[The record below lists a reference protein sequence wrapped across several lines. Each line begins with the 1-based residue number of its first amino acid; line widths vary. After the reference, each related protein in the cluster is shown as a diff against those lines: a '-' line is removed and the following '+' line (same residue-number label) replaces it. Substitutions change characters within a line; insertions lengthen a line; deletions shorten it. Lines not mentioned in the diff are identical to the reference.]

1 MSCYF
6 FYQKKCLFSS
16 EDALQTEVSLRVLL
30 TGFLTI
36 SSESES
42 EKEDDESL
50 LLHLLKLVLVLTDYF
65 VFLL

>member
-1 MSCYF
+1 M
-6 FYQKKCLFSS
+6 FSS

-36 SSESES
+36 SSES